1 MNRTATETNDHAQL
15 TDVKQDLAALKT
27 DVADLIAGLARD
39 GKEGAV
45 ESAHAAGEKLTEVA
59 GRTKESAKQAHTHLS
74 HSVSER
80 PITYLAL
87 AFGAGAIAA
96 KLMSR

>member
-1 MNRTATETNDHAQL
+1 MNRTATETNEHAQL
-15 TDVKQDLAALKT
+15 TDVKQDLATLKT
-27 DVADLIAGLARD
+27 DVADLIAGLARNSKD
-39 GKEGAV
+39 GAV
-45 ESAHAAGEKLTEVA
+45 DGMHAAGEKLSEVA
-59 GRTKESAKQAHTHLS
+59 GNTKETAKKAHTQLS

-80 PITYLAL
+80 PVTYLAL